1 MNYVYVVSYLPTAE
15 AESDDG
21 GVLGAYSTIEIARIA
36 LKKMFNEAIEHIID
50 KEVTI
55 WGEIY
60 YTYRGAYP
68 IERVALDVEMQ
79 CPYLLSFCK
88 LSCRPKF

>member
-1 MNYVYVVSYLPTAE
+1 MNYVYVVSYLPSEDAINNE
-15 AESDDG
+15 G

-36 LKKMFNEAIEHIID
+36 LKKMFNETIEHIID

-60 YTYRGAYP
+60 YTYRGAYT
-68 IERVALDVEMQ
+68 IERVALDVEM
-79 CPYLLSFCK
+79 
-88 LSCRPKF
+88 